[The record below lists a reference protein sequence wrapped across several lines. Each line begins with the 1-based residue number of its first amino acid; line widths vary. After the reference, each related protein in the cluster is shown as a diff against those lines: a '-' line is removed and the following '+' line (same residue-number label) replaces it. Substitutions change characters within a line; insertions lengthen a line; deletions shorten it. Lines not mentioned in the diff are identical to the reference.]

1 MGAVA
6 PAGDDVIVPLPQGL
20 SAKMGEMVGAF
31 RELEMKGH
39 LPQKGEKLPALAAS
53 GFGIHDDF
61 DLPGDLSQQGTP
73 FPVGAETPAFGP
85 SFSYQIIV
93 SLTRLFNL
101 KKKIGW
107 GTV

>member
-1 MGAVA
+1 LAAQV
-6 PAGDDVIVPLPQGL
+6 
-20 SAKMGEMVGAF
+20 GEMVGAF
-31 RELEMKGH
+31 RELEMKGYLPVQKL

-61 DLPGDLSQQGTP
+61 DLPGDLFQQGTP
-73 FPVGAETPAFGP
+73 FPVRTETRAPGP

-101 KKKIGW
+101 KKGW
-107 GTV
+107 G